1 MCWKF
6 KLDSYDTTLLLAM
19 ALFLAVAA
27 SLMLS

>member
-6 KLDSYDTTLLLAM
+6 KLDSYDATLLLAM

-27 SLMLS
+27 SLILT